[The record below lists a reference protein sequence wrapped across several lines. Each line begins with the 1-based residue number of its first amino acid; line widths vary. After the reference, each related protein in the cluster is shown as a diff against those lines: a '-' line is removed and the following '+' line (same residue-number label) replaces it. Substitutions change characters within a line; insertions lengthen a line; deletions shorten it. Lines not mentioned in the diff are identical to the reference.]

1 MDSLVNQITL
11 SEEEKHSF
19 SEKGFIKLKKLLTN
33 EAIDGLQKLI
43 YNSNQMKNPPDFY
56 SGELSKIGYDMEGA
70 IVRNIYSSTNFK
82 DVLRKL
88 TGREITF
95 MQSAGFEV
103 KSNQKGFPWH
113 HDLYSFCYIKPE
125 DLGLTLWIPLI
136 PINTKKQHGGL
147 AYVSREIHSAYEY
160 FHLVS
165 QLLQDK
171 KISNLCEN
179 KEFKDLNIQYA
190 SKLESL
196 VLDNSKVEDDFE
208 LGDGLLLDKIIW
220 HKSCPLKE
228 GELPSRMAYVMRLV
242 DGQAR
247 YSKVLL
253 EGTYNLLES
262 TGNDVQSNFGYH
274 LAKHFKDGNMISEN
288 LAGLKSRTQT
298 L

>member
-1 MDSLVNQITL
+1 MESLVNQITL

-33 EAIDGLQKLI
+33 EAIDGLRKLTS
-43 YNSNQMKNPPDFY
+43 NSNQMKSPPEFY
-56 SGELSKIGYDMEGA
+56 SGEMSKIGYDIEGA

-82 DVLRKL
+82 EVLRKL

-95 MQSAGFEV
+95 MQGVGFEV
-103 KSNQKGFPWH
+103 KANQKGFPWH
-113 HDLYSFCYIKPE
+113 HDIYSFCYIKPE
-125 DLGLTLWIPLI
+125 DLGLTLWIPLA

-160 FHLVS
+160 FHLVF
-165 QLLQDK
+165 QLVQSEKMSD
-171 KISNLCEN
+171 LCQ
-179 KEFKDLNIQYA
+179 KEEIKELNFQYA

-208 LGDGLLLDKIIW
+208 VGDGLLLDKMIW

-242 DGQAR
+242 DSQAR

-253 EGTYNLLES
+253 EGTYSLLEA

-274 LAKHFKDGNMISEN
+274 LAKHFEDGNMISEN
-288 LAGLKSRTQT
+288 LARLKSS
-298 L
+298 